1 MRSSVEV
8 RTREKTKTSGR
19 RETTARGRRR
29 ARAIGD
35 RGRARDANAA
45 TRAPSEDAIARG
57 GIHPPARD
65 ETAAFGATLAPRF
78 AQDFVDAVAAAN
90 PAAATSASKHV
101 AFISCRRIARE
112 SA

>member
-1 MRSSVEV
+1 MHTPAAADGWGADDDDDLLE
-8 RTREKTKTSGR
+8 G
-19 RETTARGRRR
+19 AGGGY
-29 ARAIGD
+29 ADDWGADDG
-35 RGRARDANAA
+35 AN
-45 TRAPSEDAIARG
+45 DDG

>member
-1 MRSSVEV
+1 
-8 RTREKTKTSGR
+8 
-19 RETTARGRRR
+19 
-29 ARAIGD
+29 
-35 RGRARDANAA
+35 
-45 TRAPSEDAIARG
+45 
-57 GIHPPARD
+57 

>member
-1 MRSSVEV
+1 MTSFRVKLGSGVEEDADADADDA
-8 RTREKTKTSGR
+8 TR
-19 RETTARGRRR
+19 TARRRTVVDS
-29 ARAIGD
+29 G
-35 RGRARDANAA
+35 
-45 TRAPSEDAIARG
+45 DAIARG

>member
-1 MRSSVEV
+1 MSGEIQYWPEFWPSDPSVL
-8 RTREKTKTSGR
+8 R
-19 RETTARGRRR
+19 REPADTAAYTP
-29 ARAIGD
+29 ARV
-35 RGRARDANAA
+35 NC
-45 TRAPSEDAIARG
+45 SLCAIARG